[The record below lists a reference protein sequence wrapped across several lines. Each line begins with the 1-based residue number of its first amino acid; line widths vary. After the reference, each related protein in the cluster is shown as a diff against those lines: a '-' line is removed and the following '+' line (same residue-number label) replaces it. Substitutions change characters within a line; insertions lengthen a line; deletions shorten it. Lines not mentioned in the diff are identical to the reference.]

1 MPNTDS
7 AGKSNWSNL
16 IGIRCNGYVSF
27 QMNKL
32 PTNYFNSTERI
43 FSQMQIYFIVLAYYF
58 LTKSLISDIERG
70 EKPPAEHKKTASL
83 TKTQR

>member
-32 PTNYFNSTERI
+32 PASYFNSTERI
-43 FSQMQIYFIVLAYYF
+43 FSQMQIYLIVLAFDF
-58 LTKSLISDIERG
+58 LTKSLISDIEGG
-70 EKPPAEHKKTASL
+70 EKPPAERKKNSISN
-83 TKTQR
+83 